1 MWKLIKYRNN
11 PMIRLVHIDPTGT
24 GEILTDEFKAHRLV
38 LAQSS
43 LLARLER
50 HPSAEEADGSGGGDK
65 MDTEDGDG
73 GGSGDKMDTEA

>member
-1 MWKLIKYRNN
+1 
-11 PMIRLVHIDPTGT
+11 MIRLIHIEPTGT

-50 HPSAEEADGSGGGDK
+50 HPSAEEADGDGGGGDK